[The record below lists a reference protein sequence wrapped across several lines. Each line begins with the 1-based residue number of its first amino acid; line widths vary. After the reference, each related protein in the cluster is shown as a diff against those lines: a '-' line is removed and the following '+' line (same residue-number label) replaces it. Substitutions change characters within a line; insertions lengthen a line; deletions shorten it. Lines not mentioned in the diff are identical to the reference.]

1 MRRLLTSTLAAMAVF
16 AAGAAQAQDTI
27 KLGLLTTQEGVF
39 TVPGTDGIRGFK
51 MAIEEYGNEVAGKKI
66 EWVLGPTDATPDTVA
81 RQARKL
87 IEQDNVD
94 IIIGPLS
101 GSEGIAMRDY
111 AKTIPDRTI
120 INGISGALE
129 TTWVDPA
136 PNFFRFNLDGSQ
148 WGFGLGSYVVNEKGW
163 KRIATVAA
171 DYSFGYTNFL
181 GFAHD
186 FCQAGGEI
194 VERFWLPLGSG
205 DFASIIAAMPDDID
219 AIYLGIGGTDAVNF
233 LNQYEQAGGDTNL
246 IGGTIMAD
254 QSVLTARGRAKEALV
269 NTPTS
274 GPQADDWDDEG
285 WQAFVK
291 KYQDS
296 FPPEERFPSPS
307 LFATGYYNAT
317 MAALK
322 ALEAVDGDL
331 GDGQKKFH
339 AALAEVE
346 LDAPNGKIT
355 LDDNRQAIGTVFITE
370 VREDDDGELYNTF
383 VSKVD
388 GVTQTLGMSPEE
400 FRAIGLPGRDTPQC
414 N

>member
-1 MRRLLTSTLAAMAVF
+1 MRRTVTTTIAAF
-16 AAGAAQAQDTI
+16 GILAAGAAQAQESI
-27 KLGLLTTQEGVF
+27 KIGLLTTQEGVF
-39 TVPGTDGIRGFK
+39 TVPGTDGIRGFELALK
-51 MAIEEYGNEVAGKKI
+51 EYNGEVAGKKI
-66 EWVLGPTDATPDTVA
+66 EWILGPTDATPDTVV

-94 IIIGPLS
+94 FIIGPLS

-111 AKTIPDRTI
+111 AKTIPNKTI

-148 WGFGLGSYVVNEKGW
+148 WGYGLGSYVVNEKGW

-181 GFAHD
+181 GFAQD

-205 DFASIIAAMPDDID
+205 DFASIIAAMPDDVD

-233 LNQYEQAGGDTNL
+233 LNQYEQAGGDLNL

-254 QSVLTARGRAKEALV
+254 QTVLTAKGQAKVAL
-269 NTPTS
+269 NGTPTS
-274 GPQADDWDDEG
+274 GPQADSWDDPN

-291 KYQDS
+291 KYQDG
-296 FPPEERFPSPS
+296 FPAAERFPTPS

-322 ALEAVDGDL
+322 ALEAIDGELDE
-331 GDGQKKFH
+331 DQANFR
-339 AALAEVE
+339 AALSTLE
-346 LDAPNGKIT
+346 LDAPTGKII
-355 LDDNRQAIGTVFITE
+355 LDDNRQAIGTTFITE
-370 VREDDDGELYNTF
+370 VVEGEDGELTNKF

-388 GVTQTLGMSPEE
+388 NVTQTLGMTPEE
-400 FRAIGLPGRDTPQC
+400 FRAIGLPGRDTPKC
-414 N
+414 D

>member
-1 MRRLLTSTLAAMAVF
+1 VQRELKPSNHKTQEESMKRLLQAHWPPMAVV
-16 AAGAAQAQDTI
+16 AAGAAQAQEDTI
-27 KLGLLTTQEGVF
+27 KIGLMTTQEGVF

-51 MAIEEYGNEVAGKKI
+51 MALEEYGGEVAGKKI
-66 EWVLGPTDATPDTVA
+66 EWVLGPTDATPDTAV

-87 IEQDNVD
+87 IEQDGVD

-111 AKTIPDRTI
+111 AKTIPDKTV

-148 WGFGLGSYVVNEKGW
+148 WGYGLGSYVVDEKGW
-163 KRIATVAA
+163 NRIATVAA

-181 GFAHD
+181 GFAQD

-205 DFASIIAAMPDDID
+205 DFASIIAAMPVDID

-296 FPPEERFPSPS
+296 FPADERFPTPS

-331 GDGQKKFH
+331 ATARRSSG
-339 AALAEVE
+339 
-346 LDAPNGKIT
+346 PP
-355 LDDNRQAIGTVFITE
+355 
-370 VREDDDGELYNTF
+370 
-383 VSKVD
+383 
-388 GVTQTLGMSPEE
+388 SP
-400 FRAIGLPGRDTPQC
+400 RSSSMRPTARSRSTTTARPSARCSSPKCARTRTASSTTPSSARSTASPRRSA
-414 N
+414 

>member
-1 MRRLLTSTLAAMAVF
+1 MA
-16 AAGAAQAQDTI
+16 
-27 KLGLLTTQEGVF
+27 L
-39 TVPGTDGIRGFK
+39 
-51 MAIEEYGNEVAGKKI
+51 EEYGGEVAGKKI
-66 EWVLGPTDATPDTVA
+66 EWVLGPTDATPDTAV

-87 IEQDNVD
+87 IEQDGVD

-111 AKTIPDRTI
+111 AKTIPDKTI

-233 LNQYEQAGGDTNL
+233 LNQYEQAGGDLNL

-254 QSVLTARGRAKEALV
+254 QSVLTAKGQAKEALKG
-269 NTPTS
+269 TPTS
-274 GPQADDWDDEG
+274 GPQADDWDDEK
-285 WQAFVK
+285 WHAYVK
-291 KYQDS
+291 KYQES
-296 FPPEERFPSPS
+296 FPENERFPTPS

-317 MAALK
+317 MAVLK
-322 ALEAVDGDL
+322 ALEAINGELDEDQANL
-331 GDGQKKFH
+331 H

-355 LDDNRQAIGTVFITE
+355 IDDNRQAIGSVFISE
-370 VREDDDGELYNTF
+370 VVEGEDGNLVSKF

-388 GVTQTLGMSPEE
+388 DVNQTLGMTPEE
-400 FRAIGLPGRDTPQC
+400 FRAIGLPGRDTPKC